1 MDAPGPGVELQEFL
15 RATAVPALADILA
28 ALAATSRTV
37 AAHVRRGALAG
48 RLGAAVGLNSD
59 GDAQKLLDMFAD
71 SAFERGLSG
80 CSVKALASEERE
92 GATAISADGEYLVA
106 IDPLDGSSNI
116 DINMTIGTVFSVLDA
131 PAGGQESS
139 REGEAAFLQPGHR
152 QRAAGFALYGPQ
164 TIFVFTTGAGVHVAT
179 LDPASGNFF
188 VTAQHLAI
196 PEGRSEFAINMS
208 NSRHWPG
215 PVKAYVDD
223 LLMGAEGP
231 RGKDFNMRWVAAM
244 AADAFRVLLRGGVYL
259 YPDDARP
266 GYQKGRLH
274 LLYEANPIAFLIE
287 QAGGLAIDGVNRIL
301 DIPFDDV
308 HARTPLIFGSTDKVE
323 LARGYFLDGH
333 RSAARS
339 PLFGRRGLWRAS

>member
-1 MDAPGPGVELQEFL
+1 MDAPGLGVELQEFL
-15 RATAVPALADILA
+15 RATTSPALADVLA

-37 AAHVRRGALAG
+37 SAHIRRGALAG
-48 RLGAAVGLNSD
+48 RLGAAVGVNSD

-71 SAFERGLSG
+71 SAFERGLAG
-80 CSVKALASEERE
+80 CSVRALASEERE
-92 GATAISADGEYLVA
+92 GATPISAEGEYLVA
-106 IDPLDGSSNI
+106 LDPLDGSSNI

-131 PAGGQESS
+131 PAGGEAS
-139 REGEAAFLQPGHR
+139 EAAFLQPGHR

-179 LDPASGNFF
+179 LDPASASFF
-188 VTAQHLAI
+188 LTAQHLMI

-208 NSRHWPG
+208 NSRHWPD

-231 RGKDFNMRWVAAM
+231 RGKDFNMRWVASM
-244 AADAFRVLLRGGVYL
+244 VADAYRVLLRGGVYL

-287 QAGGLAIDGVNRIL
+287 QAGGIAIDGVNRIL
-301 DIPFDDV
+301 DIGLDDV

>member
-1 MDAPGPGVELQEFL
+1 MDAPGLGVELQEFL
-15 RATAVPALADILA
+15 RATAAPALADILA
-28 ALAATSRTV
+28 ALAATSRSV

-48 RLGAAVGLNSD
+48 RLGAAVGVNSD
-59 GDAQKLLDMFAD
+59 GDAQKSLDMFAD
-71 SAFERGLSG
+71 SAFARGLGG
-80 CSVKALASEERE
+80 CSVRAFASEERE
-92 GATAISADGEYLVA
+92 GETPIAADGEYLVA
-106 IDPLDGSSNI
+106 LDPLDGSSNI
-116 DINMTIGTVFSVLDA
+116 DIDMTIGTVFSVLDA
-131 PAGGQESS
+131 PARQE
-139 REGEAAFLQPGHR
+139 AQFLQPGHK

-179 LDPASGNFF
+179 LDPVSAKFF
-188 VTAQHLAI
+188 LTAQHLVI

-231 RGKDFNMRWVAAM
+231 RGKDFNMRWVASM
-244 AADAFRVLLRGGVYL
+244 VADVYRVLVRGGVYL

-274 LLYEANPIAFLIE
+274 LLYEANPIALLIE

-301 DIPFDDV
+301 DIGFDDV
-308 HARTPLIFGSTDKVE
+308 HARTPLIFGSTEKVE
-323 LARGYFLDGH
+323 MARGYFLDGH
-333 RSAARS
+333 RSAARA
-339 PLFGRRGLWRAS
+339 PLFGRRGLWRAQ